1 MLSLY
6 NIVGHLAGKR
16 PVRVST
22 QTVRDT
28 DYYHFHDVIQLC
40 YVISGELRHVVN
52 GREYIHTPGTCAF
65 LLPYMSHLLDT
76 KSSEDTPVIVYV
88 WFHESFLRECGTD
101 IFSYTDAAH
110 LEGKKIPEVYDFGE
124 DAEVATALMRRMI
137 NEFDKN
143 QDMSLDILRSSLT
156 ELFRLACNSPQ
167 EKKAAS
173 LLKEQYEGVSKAI
186 LYMREHYP
194 EKLNLDMLSEVAG
207 MSRRSFTSHFKA
219 ITGFSPNM
227 FLISVRLSNVVVSLY
242 GNEALRDEIA
252 RSCGLYDHSNL
263 ARIFKKYVGMSPTE
277 FNNRRILSLYMP
289 HQKSIRARFPWLAEE
304 AKNKE

>member
-6 NIVGHLAGKR
+6 NSVDYMSRR

-22 QTVRDT
+22 QAVRDH
-28 DYYHFHDVIQLC
+28 DHSHFHEVIQLC
-40 YVISGELRHVVN
+40 FVLSGELRHVIN
-52 GREYIHTPGTCAF
+52 GKEYIQTAGSCAF
-65 LLPYMSHLLDT
+65 LLPYMGHELDAT
-76 KSSEDTPVIVYV
+76 ISSDTPVIAYV
-88 WFHESFLRECGTD
+88 WFRESFLRDAG
-101 IFSYTDAAH
+101 IPFLSISDAAH
-110 LEGKKIPEVYDFGE
+110 FEGKKIPEVYDFGE